1 MLLDCIWVSDEK
13 KNFILINIIGEF
25 LCKLKDVC
33 SFLFC
38 GGVYIVINESEL
50 IYIERYSDI
59 NKLLSDLRI
68 IILIF
73 RLINLVWR
81 FNCVYWFL
89 LIRDLLIGIY
99 DSIIIK
105 VIIGKLRNIIFNKN
119 NCGCFLLFVENVGD
133 GRILFLRWCFIFCC
147 YLLFFV

>member
-1 MLLDCIWVSDEK
+1 MKK

-25 LCKLKDVC
+25 LCKLNDVC

-50 IYIERYSDI
+50 IYIERYGDI

-105 VIIGKLRNIIFNKN
+105 IGKVI
-119 NCGCFLLFVENVGD
+119 
-133 GRILFLRWCFIFCC
+133 C
-147 YLLFFV
+147 YN